1 MVVTRA
7 ELRIVVQMAYVYI
20 YDAFLIPAQ
29 EIELVHIG
37 GSAAVIL
44 EKGHMTVEKHLLFF
58 LLFLIILVQR
68 VFAERSLAL
77 DAQYFVEIYQS
88 SQKHRFV
95 VFEESNLF
103 GFVTERDGLYIS
115 FQSC

>member
-1 MVVTRA
+1 MVVTRT
-7 ELRIVVQMAYVYI
+7 ELRIVVQMAYFNI

-44 EKGHMTVEKHLLFF
+44 KEGHMIVEKHLLFF

-68 VFAERSLAL
+68 VLAERSLAF
-77 DAQYFVEIYQS
+77 DAQYLVEIDS
-88 SQKHRFV
+88 KIV
-95 VFEESNLF
+95 VWN
-103 GFVTERDGLYIS
+103 DGELNKIS
-115 FQSC
+115 IADLKKPHDSYP